1 MRISDWSS
9 DVCSSDLRAN
19 VEEVQFLRAPRRH
32 RGARERLAPGER
44 VQERRLADVRAARE
58 RDLGNG
64 SVGQKLQRRRGLRG
78 MGGPTYET
86 QATKPKP
93 ISGFFFAKKN

>member
-64 SVGQKLQRRRGLRG
+64 SVGQKLQRRRGFEESDRAGEGLADRKS
-78 MGGPTYET
+78 TRLN
-86 QATKPKP
+86 
-93 ISGFFFAKKN
+93 SSH